1 MLVCSASIGALTN
14 ATPAFQDSL
23 QLIAEQYAAAQ
34 H

>member
-1 MLVCSASIGALTN
+1 MLVCNASIGTLTN
-14 ATPAFQDSL
+14 ATPAFQDGL